1 VFELRERH
9 HHRAEA
15 IELRN
20 AAPDLIGRDRAGARA
35 APGARADVIN
45 YHPGDHDK
53 VKRFMK
59 YVPKYVPP
67 REAAENRARMRAW
80 IFWTAVGL
88 PILFALFAFG
98 YSDQAPAMLRNLTIA
113 VDRSLGFPMLW
124 LLTTLAGR

>member
-1 VFELRERH
+1 
-9 HHRAEA
+9 
-15 IELRN
+15 
-20 AAPDLIGRDRAGARA
+20 
-35 APGARADVIN
+35 
-45 YHPGDHDK
+45 
-53 VKRFMK
+53 MK

-88 PILFALFAFG
+88 PLLITLFALG